1 MPPGVRPRRGR
12 YPRRYNER
20 VPEQLKPYLLPI
32 VALILVAAWF
42 LIIQPMMT
50 KSEPAPPGNEKA
62 AGETGGQ

>member
-1 MPPGVRPRRGR
+1 M
-12 YPRRYNER
+12 
-20 VPEQLKPYLLPI
+20 PEQLKPYLLPI

-50 KSEPAPPGNEKA
+50 VSEPAPAQNQEA